1 MFTQETWPN
10 IPERP
15 PQRRSYLL
23 RCQESR
29 SQDTERPSIW
39 RFSLQDSQTGEQ
51 QHFADL
57 ESLLT
62 FLQGTFDDADSS
74 SGSSS

>member
-1 MFTQETWPN
+1 MFTQETLPN

-15 PQRRSYLL
+15 PRRRSYLL
-23 RCQESR
+23 RCQETRSR
-29 SQDTERPSIW
+29 DPDCASSW

-62 FLQGTFDDADSS
+62 FLQGTFDDAEHPQF
-74 SGSSS
+74 

>member
-1 MFTQETWPN
+1 MPTEKSLPHM
-10 IPERP
+10 PEHP
-15 PQRRSYLL
+15 PRRQSYLL
-23 RCQESR
+23 RCRETRGRHADCAS
-29 SQDTERPSIW
+29 SW

-62 FLQGTFDDADSS
+62 FLQETFDDAEHQRF
-74 SGSSS
+74 